1 MPNSPAEVF
10 RALAEALGRI
20 GLGWYVFGAQAVM
33 VWGRPRFTE
42 DIDITVACTPASSPL
57 LVSALEACGFGLRVP
72 DVGDFVVSTWVLP
85 LEHLETGIPVDV
97 VLGASGLE
105 EQFLA
110 RARRVRLGDV
120 DVPFIS
126 PEDLVVAK
134 ILAGRT
140 KDLEDAQGILQLQ
153 ADRLDIGQV
162 RTLLGLLEEALD
174 PSDLLMSLD
183 RILNAARKRGPR
195 PTKSRQER

>member
-1 MPNSPAEVF
+1 MPGSPAEVF
-10 RALAEALGRI
+10 RALAEALGRV
-20 GLGWYVFGAQAVM
+20 GLGWYVCGAQAVV

-72 DVGDFVVSTWVLP
+72 DVGDFVATTWVLP
-85 LEHLETGIPVDV
+85 LEHRETGIPVDV

-105 EQFLA
+105 EQFLL
-110 RARRVRLGDV
+110 RAQSVRLGDI
-120 DVPFIS
+120 DIPFIS

-140 KDLEDAQGILQLQ
+140 KDLEDAHGILQLQ
-153 ADRLDIGQV
+153 ADALDLGQV
-162 RTLLGLLEEALD
+162 RALLGLLVEALD
-174 PSDLLMSLD
+174 RSDLLVSFE
-183 RILNAARKRGPR
+183 RILKAARK
-195 PTKSRQER
+195 

>member
-1 MPNSPAEVF
+1 MPGSPAEVF
-10 RALAEALGRI
+10 RALADALGRI

-57 LVSALEACGFGLRVP
+57 LVSALEACGFRLRVP
-72 DVGDFVVSTWVLP
+72 DVEDFMASTWVLP

-110 RARRVRLGDV
+110 RVRFIRLGDV

-134 ILAGRT
+134 MLAGRP
-140 KDLEDAQGILQLQ
+140 KDLEDARGILQLQ

-174 PSDLLMSLD
+174 QSDLLSTLA
-183 RILNAARKRGPR
+183 RILKASGPNVSR
-195 PTKSRQER
+195 PTKNRQER